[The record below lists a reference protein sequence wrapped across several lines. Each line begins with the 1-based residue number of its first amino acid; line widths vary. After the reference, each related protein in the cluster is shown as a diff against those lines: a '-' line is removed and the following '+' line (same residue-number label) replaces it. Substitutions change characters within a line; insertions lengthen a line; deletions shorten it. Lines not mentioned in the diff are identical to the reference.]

1 MRSLARCLIA
11 AALAFAPPAWGQAAS
26 TLRQAQG
33 SGQAWPTKPIRL
45 VVNFAAG
52 GATDVIARSMAPRLS
67 DALGQP
73 VVVDNRVGASGIIG
87 LELVARSAADGYTL
101 LHSSDG
107 PILLNPH
114 LYKMNVDV
122 AKDLAPVAPTA
133 RAALFFVVRPGL
145 PVKSL
150 ADFVSYARAN
160 PGKLNYGSAGN
171 GTVQHVA
178 AEMLMRAAKIQVTHV
193 PYKGSQAVLVDLLG
207 GQIDFTFDLGAAI
220 PHIKAD
226 RVRLLAV
233 PGGTRSPI
241 FPNAPTMTEAG
252 TSVELEWLSGVYA
265 PAATPRAI
273 ITRLN
278 REIGR
283 IMQTAE
289 TRAVL
294 AAMAAEALPPAS
306 PEDFAAH
313 QHRARERFGVVVRE
327 ANIRAN

>member
-1 MRSLARCLIA
+1 MHPLARCLTA
-11 AALAFAPPAWGQAAS
+11 AALALASAPPAGA
-26 TLRQAQG
+26 
-33 SGQAWPTKPIRL
+33 QAWPSKPIRL

-52 GATDVIARSMAPRLS
+52 GATDVIARSMAPRLAE
-67 DALGQP
+67 ALGQP

-87 LELVARSAADGYTL
+87 LELVARSAADGYNL

-150 ADFVSYARAN
+150 AEFIAYARAN

-233 PGGTRSPI
+233 PGSTRSPI

-273 ITRLN
+273 VTRLN

-289 TRAVL
+289 THAVL

-306 PEDFAAH
+306 PEDFAAQ